1 MVYIACMTSLKK
13 KSNTLDKPNLTEE
26 ANILKRSS
34 VVFEKLSES
43 KLPETIALNY
53 ENHYTLL
60 VAVILSAQSKDEQ
73 VNKITPNLF
82 KVAST
87 PSGMIELGLEKL
99 IDLVKSIGLY
109 RNKSKNII
117 EASKILAEKY
127 NSIVPDTMEEL
138 IELPGVGRKTANV
151 ILNFAFKKPTMPV
164 DTHVLRVSR
173 RLGLTKEKTPEKVE
187 RDLLK
192 IVPEK
197 LNLEA
202 HNLLVWH
209 GRNVCQAKKPD
220 CKNCCLKDICESEDK
235 II

>member
-1 MVYIACMTSLKK
+1 MTSLKK